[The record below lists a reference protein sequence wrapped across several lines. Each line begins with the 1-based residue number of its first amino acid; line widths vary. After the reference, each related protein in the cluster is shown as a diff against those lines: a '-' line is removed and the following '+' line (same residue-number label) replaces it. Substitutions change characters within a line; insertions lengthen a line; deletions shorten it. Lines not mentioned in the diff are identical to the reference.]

1 MDNRSHL
8 PDAHSNPA
16 PDDSQASHTSHTSHT
31 SQAGEAIHPAASA
44 AAAAASAAPS
54 RDEEYSLPC
63 AEAVLAGTLALMTGH
78 AQACC
83 SSQRDAL
90 GRKIVAGLHQ
100 LAHSNQFTPHFRA
113 LLGSLQNRWAQQ
125 CAADAQ
131 VPRSAALSAAEQ
143 RRALWVQAPRTVQ

>member
-1 MDNRSHL
+1 MCSSSSTSRNSSHL
-8 PDAHSNPA
+8 PDAETEL
-16 PDDSQASHTSHTSHT
+16 ASDAANTQDTGATS
-31 SQAGEAIHPAASA
+31 AHPH
-44 AAAAASAAPS
+44 

-83 SSQRDAL
+83 CSQRAAL
-90 GRKIVAGLHQ
+90 SEKVVAGLQQ
-100 LAHSNQFTPHFRA
+100 LAHSNHFTPHFRA
-113 LLGSLQNRWAQQ
+113 LLGSLQHKWVQQ

>member
-16 PDDSQASHTSHTSHT
+16 PDDSHTGNASNTSNT
-31 SQAGEAIHPAASA
+31 SQAGEAIHLATSA
-44 AAAAASAAPS
+44 TSATSATPS

-63 AEAVLAGTLALMTGH
+63 TEAVLAGTLALMTGH

-83 SSQRDAL
+83 CSQRDAL

-100 LAHSNQFTPHFRA
+100 LAHSDQFTPHFRA

>member
-1 MDNRSHL
+1 MDNPSHL
-8 PDAHSNPA
+8 PDAHSNLA
-16 PDDSQASHTSHTSHT
+16 PDESHTSHTGNACNAGNT
-31 SQAGEAIHPAASA
+31 SQAGEAIHPVA
-44 AAAAASAAPS
+44 AAPSGTPS

-63 AEAVLAGTLALMTGH
+63 TEAVLAGTLALMTGH

-83 SSQRDAL
+83 CSQRDAL

-100 LAHSNQFTPHFRA
+100 LAHSDQFTPHFRA
-113 LLGSLQNRWAQQ
+113 LLGSLQHKWVQQ

-143 RRALWVQAPRTVQ
+143 RRVLWVQAPRTVQ